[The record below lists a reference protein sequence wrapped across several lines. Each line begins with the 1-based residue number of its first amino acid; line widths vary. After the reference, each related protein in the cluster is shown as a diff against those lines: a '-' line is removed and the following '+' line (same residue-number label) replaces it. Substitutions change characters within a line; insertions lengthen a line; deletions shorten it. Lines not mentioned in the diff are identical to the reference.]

1 MNGKTIFIDYTD
13 DAILTG
19 PNNGV
24 IDKRQWT
31 KDKGTLLRSLSFEEQ
46 WTMAKD
52 RCAEGQL
59 TKDLMIR

>member
-24 IDKRQWT
+24 IDKLVKKIGNIFKIEDQGGLSDILEMKVVKHENGSMGWT
-31 KDKGTLLRSLSFEEQ
+31 Q
-46 WTMAKD
+46 P
-52 RCAEGQL
+52 
-59 TKDLMIR
+59 